1 MTTVGNPSGQ
11 NDGELGRLAEVRV
24 SASVGSPSLQVVDVS
39 VPSANELRVLQE
51 KLLNQSQELHRAQ
64 IALQEMRDQY
74 AELYDNTPLGYLTV
88 NEQGTILDLNLTAA
102 TLLREGRTQL
112 IGQQLQGYF
121 TQDSQSQLLEHIG
134 RALASTTKQSCDLT
148 LQANNSES
156 LEVHLNS
163 LRSKSSSANVGHC
176 RIMMTDFSRCM
187 RAEKALADREKYL
200 KLLADA
206 LPVLVAY
213 IDMEWR
219 FEFCNAAHEVWFGNT
234 PAALEGQHIKDVHEV
249 DNYQLIAANL
259 AEALDGKQV
268 QVEIPLQHPTLGR
281 RHFRMILVPDINM
294 AGEVQGVHSLGIDAT
309 EQKIL
314 DQQIERRRAVLARLG
329 NLNAAERAVYDLL
342 ASGKSNQFIAT
353 ALDIGLRTAE
363 RRRQT
368 ILNKLQ
374 VESLAQ
380 WLQQLADVDLP
391 NISPHR
397 TS

>member
-11 NDGELGRLAEVRV
+11 NDGELGRLAELRV
-24 SASVGSPSLQVVDVS
+24 STSVGNTSLHGAEVPIPSVND
-39 VPSANELRVLQE
+39 LRILQE
-51 KLLNQSQELHRAQ
+51 KLVSQSQELHRVQA
-64 IALQEMRDQY
+64 ALQEMREQY
-74 AELYDNTPLGYLTV
+74 AELYDSAPVGYLTV
-88 NEQGTILDLNLTAA
+88 SEQATILDLNFTAA
-102 TLLREGRTQL
+102 TLLGEGRSKL
-112 IGQQLQGYF
+112 IGQPLQCYF
-121 TQDSQSQLLEHIG
+121 AQSSQAELLEHLDG
-134 RALASTTKQSCDLT
+134 VFASTTRQSCDLT
-148 LQANNSES
+148 LRAKDSEP
-156 LEVHLNS
+156 LEVHLCS
-163 LRSKSSSANVGHC
+163 QKSKLSSAEVGRC
-176 RIMMTDFSRCM
+176 NLMMTDVSRCK

-213 IDMEWR
+213 IDTDWR
-219 FEFCNAAHEVWFGNT
+219 FEFCNAAHEIWFGNS
-234 PAALEGQHIKDVHEV
+234 PSVLEGRHIKDVHEV
-249 DNYQLIAANL
+249 DNYQLISANL
-259 AEALDGKQV
+259 AEVFAGKQV
-268 QVEIPLQHPTLGR
+268 QIEIPLQHPTLGG

-314 DQQIERRRAVLARLG
+314 DQQIERRRVVLARLST
-329 NLNAAERAVYDLL
+329 LNAAERAVYDLL

-353 ALDIGLRTAE
+353 TLDIGLRTAE

-391 NISPHR
+391 NISP
-397 TS
+397 TTAS